1 MRDLF
6 VAVVVFGLLPWAL
19 RRPQVG
25 IYLWCWISYMNPHR
39 LAWGFAVNFPW
50 AMIIAL
56 PTLVGLLFS
65 KEPKRIPWTRETI
78 LLLLFILWMGVT
90 TYFAFYPHLAWE
102 GYVKTLKVLLMTF
115 VTLMVINN
123 RERLHGMV
131 WIIALSLGFYGVK
144 GGIFTITKGG
154 VHHVQGPDGTFFGGN
169 NEMALVLAMTIPL
182 IRYLQLQERR
192 HWLRMGLGAAM
203 LLCAIAAIGSQS
215 RGGLLGLG
223 AMGLFLWFKSRN
235 KIMTALLIV
244 VAVGAIGSV
253 MPQAWYD
260 RMSTIKTYEQD
271 TSSLGRINAWWTGF
285 HVAKDRITG
294 GGFNMYQPATF
305 SQYAPEPDRVHDVHS
320 IYFEVMGE
328 QGFIGFGMFMLLG
341 IMTWLRCSQIMR
353 LCRGDPEKRWARD
366 LAAMIQ
372 VSMIGYA
379 SAGAFLGLAYF
390 DLYYHLIAM
399 AVLTWTIVNVPQ
411 AEPAK
416 EIKAAGKAFARWQT
430 QRRREGADEY
440 G

>member
-6 VAVVVFGLLPWAL
+6 VAAVVFGLLPWVL

-25 IYLWCWISYMNPHR
+25 IYLWCWISYLNPHR

-56 PTLVGLLFS
+56 ATLAGLLFS

-90 TYFAFYPHLAWE
+90 TYFALYPQLAWE
-102 GYVKTLKVLLMTF
+102 GYVKVFKVLLMTF

-123 RERLHGMV
+123 RERLHGLV

-144 GGIFTITKGG
+144 GGIFTIMKGG

-182 IRYLQLQERR
+182 IRYLQLQETRQ
-192 HWLRMGLGAAM
+192 WMRMGLGAAM
-203 LLCAIAAIGSQS
+203 LLCAIAAVGSQS
-215 RGGLLGLG
+215 RGGLLGLS
-223 AMGLFLWFKSRN
+223 AMALFLWFKSRN

-244 VAVGAIGSV
+244 VAVGAIGST
-253 MPQAWYD
+253 MPQAWHD
-260 RMSTIKTYEQD
+260 RMDTIKTYGQD
-271 TSSLGRINAWWTGF
+271 ASSLGRINAWWTGF

-305 SQYAPEPDRVHDVHS
+305 NQYAPEPHDVHDVHS

-328 QGFIGFGMFMLLG
+328 QGFIGFGMFILLG
-341 IMTWLRCSQIMR
+341 TMTWLRCNQIMR

-372 VSMIGYA
+372 VSMVGYA

-399 AVLTWTIVNVPQ
+399 AVLTWTIVNGPQ

-416 EIKAAGKAFARWQT
+416 EIKATGKAFTRRQT
-430 QRRREGADEY
+430 
-440 G
+440 